1 MGLCCRWCLLS
12 HSSAGGEAER
22 VTDTPE
28 VLCILGLLLPVIKNL
43 PATAVTLSQAKVL
56 VLSPSPCLAPN
67 FANMHECRV
76 LKFRFMVPKF
86 MVLRINKKLL
96 WWLRAGYPIN
106 PKS

>member
-1 MGLCCRWCLLS
+1 MGLCCTWYLFS
-12 HSSAGGEAER
+12 HSSAGGAAGM
-22 VTDTPE
+22 VMDTE
-28 VLCILGLLLPVIKNL
+28 VLCIPGLLLFIVRSL
-43 PATAVTLSQAKVL
+43 PATSVTLSQAKVL
-56 VLSPSPCLAPN
+56 ALSPSPCLAPN

-106 PKS
+106 PES